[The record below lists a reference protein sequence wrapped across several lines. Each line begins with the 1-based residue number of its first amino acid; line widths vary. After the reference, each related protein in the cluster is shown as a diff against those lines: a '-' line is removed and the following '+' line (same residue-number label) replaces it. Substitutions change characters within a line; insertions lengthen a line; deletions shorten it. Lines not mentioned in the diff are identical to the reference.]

1 MTAALQVDNVTVSYG
16 GIRAVRDAG
25 IVVAPGEAVAVIGSN
40 GAGKTS
46 LLRGIMGLAT
56 RSGRITFQ
64 GQPLESLRPHMIR
77 RAGIGYV
84 PEGRELF
91 PDLTVQEELALGAR
105 MISRAEKQRMFEYVL
120 TLFPRLRERAKQVT
134 RTLSGGE
141 QQMVAI
147 ARVLMGKPALLLLDE
162 PSLGLAPVIQ
172 DVVFAAL
179 DRLRETE
186 RLPMLLV
193 EQNAYRAL
201 ALCSRAYVLETG
213 TITRQDR
220 CDVLRNDPAIRS
232 AYLGH

>member
-1 MTAALQVDNVTVSYG
+1 MTAALRIDNVTVSYG
-16 GIRAVRDAG
+16 AICAVRDAALT
-25 IVVAPGEAVAVIGSN
+25 VAPGEAVAVIGSN
-40 GAGKTS
+40 GAGKSS
-46 LLRGIMGLAT
+46 LLRGVMNLASRT
-56 RSGRITFQ
+56 GRITFQ
-64 GQPLESLRPHMIR
+64 GQQLESLRPHVIR

-91 PDLTVQEELALGAR
+91 PNLTVQEELTLGAR
-105 MISRAEKQRMFEYVL
+105 MIPRADRPQMLEQVFG
-120 TLFPRLRERAKQVT
+120 LFPRLRERAKQVT

-147 ARVLMGKPALLLLDE
+147 ARVLMGKPTLLLLDE

-179 DRLRETE
+179 DQLRTAE
-186 RLPMLLV
+186 RLSMLLV

-213 TITRQDR
+213 TITREDS
-220 CDVLRNDPAIRS
+220 CETLRNDPAIRS